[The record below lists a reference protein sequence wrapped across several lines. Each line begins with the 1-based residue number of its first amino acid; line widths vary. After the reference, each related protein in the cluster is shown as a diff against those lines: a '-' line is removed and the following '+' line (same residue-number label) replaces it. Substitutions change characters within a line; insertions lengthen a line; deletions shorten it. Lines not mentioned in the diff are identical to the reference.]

1 MILGGIAVISFTY
14 NHLITEG
21 KFGDD
26 PLLYLIQFSFIL
38 KSLSELH
45 ANFKSV
51 IYCALR
57 T

>member
-45 ANFKSV
+45 ANFKYV